1 MKTMRVG
8 YIGAGNISGQ
18 MAETIARMSEVEN
31 YAVAARDPERARE
44 FAGRW
49 GFSRAYDSYE
59 ELLADPDVDLVY
71 VALPHSHHHRWTI
84 AALEAGHH
92 VLCEKA
98 FAANE
103 RQAREMIECAR
114 ERGLLLAEAIW
125 TRYMPSRK
133 MIDEIVSSGEIG
145 EVTTVAAN
153 LGYRVDGN
161 ARMTDPALAGGALLD
176 LTIYPLNF
184 ASMVLGNG
192 IRRIAA
198 SMVPAATGVDG
209 QDNVMIEYES
219 GQMASL
225 FSTMYAMTDREGQIL
240 GTKGFITVE
249 NINNPQVIRVYASDG
264 LTRELTRE
272 IAVPEQITGYEYELL
287 SCKRAIEAGALECP
301 EMPHAETLE
310 LMHQMDEIRRQFGVV
325 FPFEQ
330 ARPN

>member
-1 MKTMRVG
+1 MRTMRMG
-8 YIGAGNISGQ
+8 YLGAGNISGQ
-18 MAETIARMSEVEN
+18 MAATVARMGEVEN

-49 GFSRAYDSYE
+49 GFSRAYGSYE

-103 RQAREMIECAR
+103 RQARDMVACAR

-153 LGYRVDGN
+153 LGYRVDGSP
-161 ARMTDPALAGGALLD
+161 RMSDPALAGGALLD
-176 LTIYPLNF
+176 LTVYPLNF

-192 IRRIAA
+192 IRRIVA

-209 QDNVMIEYES
+209 QDNVNLQWKHAAVL
-219 GQMASL
+219 GQLDEASSRDHRHGRAVMPL
-225 FSTMYAMTDREGQIL
+225 PRAANDL
-240 GTKGFITVE
+240 GGVPGVAE
-249 NINNPQVIRVYASDG
+249 PA
-264 LTRELTRE
+264 
-272 IAVPEQITGYEYELL
+272 AVPRDPNENEIEPAPQGRDDVVGGLAGDVVLGRDASKEKGDSGHRMIL
-287 SCKRAIEAGALECP
+287 SSAVIDRPIIRGPRACPRAGFAL
-301 EMPHAETLE
+301 
-310 LMHQMDEIRRQFGVV
+310 
-325 FPFEQ
+325 
-330 ARPN
+330 

>member
-18 MAETIARMSEVEN
+18 MAETIARMDEVEN
-31 YAVAARDPERARE
+31 HAVAARDPERARE
-44 FAGRW
+44 FAERW
-49 GFSRAYDSYE
+49 GFSRAYGSYE

-161 ARMTDPALAGGALLD
+161 ARMTDLALAGGALLD
-176 LTIYPLNF
+176 LTVYPLNF
-184 ASMVLGNG
+184 ASMVLGNK

-272 IAVPEQITGYEYELL
+272 VAVPEQITGYEYELL

-310 LMHQMDEIRRQFGVV
+310 LMRQMDEIRRQFGVV
-325 FPFEQ
+325 FPFE
-330 ARPN
+330 

>member
-1 MKTMRVG
+1 MKKMRVG

-18 MAETIARMSEVEN
+18 MAETIARMGEVEN

-44 FAGRW
+44 FARRW
-49 GFSRAYDSYE
+49 GFSRAYGSYE

-71 VALPHSHHHRWTI
+71 VALPHSHHRRWTI

-103 RQAREMIECAR
+103 RQAREMVECAR

-133 MIDEIVSSGEIG
+133 MIDKIVQSGEIG

-176 LTIYPLNF
+176 LTVYPLNF

-192 IRRIAA
+192 IRRIVA

-240 GTKGFITVE
+240 GTEGFITVE

-310 LMHQMDEIRRQFGVV
+310 LMRQMDEIRRQFGVV
-325 FPFEQ
+325 FPFE
-330 ARPN
+330 

>member
-31 YAVAARDPERARE
+31 YAVAARDPERARD
-44 FAGRW
+44 FAERW
-49 GFSRAYDSYE
+49 GFSHAYDSYE

-103 RQAREMIECAR
+103 RQAREMIKCAR

-133 MIDEIVSSGEIG
+133 MIEEIVSSGEIG

-176 LTIYPLNF
+176 LTVYPLNF
-184 ASMVLGNG
+184 ASMVLGNR

-198 SMVPAATGVDG
+198 SMVPAVTGVDG

-310 LMHQMDEIRRQFGVV
+310 LMRQMDEIRRQFGVV
-325 FPFEQ
+325 FPFE
-330 ARPN
+330 

>member
-1 MKTMRVG
+1 MRTMRVG
-8 YIGAGNISGQ
+8 YLGAGNIAEQ
-18 MAETIARMSEVEN
+18 MAATIARMDGAEN
-31 YAVAARDPERARE
+31 YAVAARDPERARA
-44 FAGRW
+44 FAERW
-49 GFSRAYDSYE
+49 GFSRAHASYE
-59 ELLADPDVDLVY
+59 ELLADPAVNLVY

-103 RQAREMIECAR
+103 QQAREMVACAR

-125 TRYMPSRK
+125 TRYMPSRRI
-133 MIDEIVSSGEIG
+133 IDEVVASGEIG

-153 LGYRVDGN
+153 LGYRVCGN
-161 ARMTDPALAGGALLD
+161 QRMVDPALAGGALLD
-176 LTIYPLNF
+176 LTVYPLNF
-184 ASMVLGNG
+184 ASMVLGND
-192 IRRIAA
+192 IRRIVA

-209 QDNVMIEYES
+209 QDSVMLEYAS

-240 GTKGFITVE
+240 GTKGFVTVE
-249 NINNPQVIRVYASDG
+249 NINNPQVIRVWASDG

-272 IAVPEQITGYEYELL
+272 IPVPEQITGYEYEVAA
-287 SCKRAIEAGALECP
+287 CRRAIEAGAVECP

-310 LMHQMDEIRRQFGVV
+310 LMRQMDQIRSQFGVV
-325 FPFEQ
+325 FPFE
-330 ARPN
+330 

>member
-1 MKTMRVG
+1 MKTMRMG
-8 YIGAGNISGQ
+8 YLGAGNISGQ
-18 MAETIARMSEVEN
+18 MAETVARMGEVEN
-31 YAVAARDPERARE
+31 YAVAARNPERARE

-49 GFSRAYDSYE
+49 GFSRAYGSYE

-103 RQAREMIECAR
+103 RQARDMVACAR
-114 ERGLLLAEAIW
+114 EHGLLLAEAIW
-125 TRYMPSRK
+125 TRYMPSRN
-133 MIDEIVSSGEIG
+133 MIDEIVASGEIG

-153 LGYRVDGN
+153 LGYRVDGSP
-161 ARMTDPALAGGALLD
+161 RMTDPALAGGALLD
-176 LTIYPLNF
+176 LTVYPLNF
-184 ASMVLGNG
+184 ASMVLGNK

-198 SMVPAATGVDG
+198 SMVAAPTGVDG
-209 QDNVMIEYES
+209 QDSVMIEYES

-240 GTKGFITVE
+240 GTKGFVTVE

-264 LTRELTRE
+264 LTRKLTRE
-272 IAVPEQITGYEYELL
+272 IAVPEQISGYEYELL

-310 LMHQMDEIRRQFGVV
+310 LMRQMDEIRRQFCVV
-325 FPFEQ
+325 FPFE
-330 ARPN
+330 

>member
-44 FAGRW
+44 FAERW
-49 GFSRAYDSYE
+49 GFSRTYGSYE
-59 ELLADPDVDLVY
+59 ELLADPNVDLVY

-103 RQAREMIECAR
+103 RQAREMVECAR

-133 MIDEIVSSGEIG
+133 MIEEIVSSGEIG

-176 LTIYPLNF
+176 LTVYPLNF

-240 GTKGFITVE
+240 GTKGFVTVE

-272 IAVPEQITGYEYELL
+272 VAVPEQITGYEYELL

>member
-18 MAETIARMSEVEN
+18 MAETIARMGEVEN
-31 YAVAARDPERARE
+31 YAIAARDPERARE

-49 GFSRAYDSYE
+49 GFSRAYGSYE

-103 RQAREMIECAR
+103 HQAREMVECAR
-114 ERGLLLAEAIW
+114 GRGLLLAEAIW

-133 MIDEIVSSGEIG
+133 MIDKIVSSGEIG

-161 ARMTDPALAGGALLD
+161 ARMTDPTLAGGALLD
-176 LTIYPLNF
+176 LTVYPLNF
-184 ASMVLGNG
+184 ASMVLGNK
-192 IRRIAA
+192 IRRIVA

-240 GTKGFITVE
+240 GTKGFVTVE

-310 LMHQMDEIRRQFGVV
+310 LMRQMDEIRRQFGVV
-325 FPFEQ
+325 FPFE
-330 ARPN
+330 

>member
-18 MAETIARMSEVEN
+18 MAETIARMDEVEN
-31 YAVAARDPERARE
+31 HAVAARDPERARE
-44 FAGRW
+44 FAERW
-49 GFSRAYDSYE
+49 GFSRAYGSYE

-133 MIDEIVSSGEIG
+133 MIEEIVSSGEIG

-176 LTIYPLNF
+176 LTVYPLNF
-184 ASMVLGNG
+184 ASMVLGNK
-192 IRRIAA
+192 ILRIAA

-240 GTKGFITVE
+240 GTKGFVTVE

-272 IAVPEQITGYEYELL
+272 VAVPEQITGYEYELL

-310 LMHQMDEIRRQFGVV
+310 LMRQMDEIRRQFGVV
-325 FPFEQ
+325 FPFE
-330 ARPN
+330 

>member
-44 FAGRW
+44 FAERW
-49 GFSRAYDSYE
+49 GFSHAYDSYE

-176 LTIYPLNF
+176 LTVYPLNF
-184 ASMVLGNG
+184 ASMVLGNR

-249 NINNPQVIRVYASDG
+249 NINNPQVIRIYASDG

-310 LMHQMDEIRRQFGVV
+310 LMRQMDEIRRQFGVV
-325 FPFEQ
+325 FPFE
-330 ARPN
+330 

>member
-1 MKTMRVG
+1 MKTMHVG

-44 FAGRW
+44 FAERW
-49 GFSRAYDSYE
+49 GFSRTYGSYE
-59 ELLADPDVDLVY
+59 ELLADPNVDLVY

-103 RQAREMIECAR
+103 RQAREMVECAR

-133 MIDEIVSSGEIG
+133 MIDEIVSSGEVG

-176 LTIYPLNF
+176 LTVYPLNF
-184 ASMVLGNG
+184 ASMVLGNR

-310 LMHQMDEIRRQFGVV
+310 LMRQMDEIRRQFGVV

>member
-18 MAETIARMSEVEN
+18 MAETIARMGEVEN
-31 YAVAARDPERARE
+31 HAVAARDPERARE

-49 GFSRAYDSYE
+49 GFSRAYGSYE

-103 RQAREMIECAR
+103 RQAREMVECAR

-133 MIDEIVSSGEIG
+133 MIDKIVSSGEIG

-176 LTIYPLNF
+176 LTVYPLNF

-192 IRRIAA
+192 IRRIVA

-240 GTKGFITVE
+240 GTKGFVTVE

-310 LMHQMDEIRRQFGVV
+310 LMRQMDEIRRQFGVV
-325 FPFEQ
+325 FPFE
-330 ARPN
+330 

>member
-44 FAGRW
+44 FAERW
-49 GFSRAYDSYE
+49 GFSRAYGSYE

-114 ERGLLLAEAIW
+114 KRGLLLAEAIW

-240 GTKGFITVE
+240 GTKGFVTVE

-310 LMHQMDEIRRQFGVV
+310 LMRQMDEIRRQFGVV
-325 FPFEQ
+325 FPFE
-330 ARPN
+330 

>member
-44 FAGRW
+44 FAERW
-49 GFSRAYDSYE
+49 GFSHAYDSYE

-133 MIDEIVSSGEIG
+133 MIEEIVSSGEIG

-176 LTIYPLNF
+176 LTVYPLNF
-184 ASMVLGNG
+184 ASMVLGNR

-198 SMVPAATGVDG
+198 SMVPAVTGVDG

-272 IAVPEQITGYEYELL
+272 IAVPEQITGYEYELV

-310 LMHQMDEIRRQFGVV
+310 LMRQMDEIRRQFGVV
-325 FPFEQ
+325 FPFE
-330 ARPN
+330 

>member
-44 FAGRW
+44 FAERW
-49 GFSRAYDSYE
+49 GFSHAYDSYE

-133 MIDEIVSSGEIG
+133 MIEEIVSSGEIG

-176 LTIYPLNF
+176 LTVYPLNF
-184 ASMVLGNG
+184 ASMVLGNR

-198 SMVPAATGVDG
+198 SMVPAVTGVDG

-240 GTKGFITVE
+240 GAKGFITVE

-310 LMHQMDEIRRQFGVV
+310 LMRQMDEIRRQFGVV
-325 FPFEQ
+325 FPFE
-330 ARPN
+330 

>member
-44 FAGRW
+44 FAERW
-49 GFSRAYDSYE
+49 GFSHAYDSYE
-59 ELLADPDVDLVY
+59 ELLAEPDVDLVY

-133 MIDEIVSSGEIG
+133 MIEEIVSSGEIG

-176 LTIYPLNF
+176 LTVYPLNF
-184 ASMVLGNG
+184 ASMVLGNR

-198 SMVPAATGVDG
+198 SMVPAVTGVDG
-209 QDNVMIEYES
+209 QDNVMIEYAS

-240 GTKGFITVE
+240 GAKGFITVE

-310 LMHQMDEIRRQFGVV
+310 LMRQMDEIRRQFGVV
-325 FPFEQ
+325 FPFE
-330 ARPN
+330 

>member
-31 YAVAARDPERARE
+31 YAVAARNPERARE
-44 FAGRW
+44 FAERW
-49 GFSRAYDSYE
+49 GFSHAYDSYE

-103 RQAREMIECAR
+103 RQAHEMIECAR
-114 ERGLLLAEAIW
+114 ERRLLLAEAIW

-133 MIDEIVSSGEIG
+133 MIEEIVSSGEIG

-176 LTIYPLNF
+176 LTVYPLNF
-184 ASMVLGNG
+184 ASMVLGNK

-310 LMHQMDEIRRQFGVV
+310 LMRQMDEIRRQFGVV
-325 FPFEQ
+325 FPFE
-330 ARPN
+330 

>member
-49 GFSRAYDSYE
+49 GFSRAYGSYE

-133 MIDEIVSSGEIG
+133 MIDKIVSSGEIG

-176 LTIYPLNF
+176 LTVYPLNF
-184 ASMVLGNG
+184 ASMVLGNK

-240 GTKGFITVE
+240 GTKGFVTVE

-325 FPFEQ
+325 FPFE
-330 ARPN
+330 

>member
-44 FAGRW
+44 FAERW
-49 GFSRAYDSYE
+49 GFSRTYGSYE
-59 ELLADPDVDLVY
+59 ELLADPNVDLVY

-103 RQAREMIECAR
+103 RQARDMVACAR

-133 MIDEIVSSGEIG
+133 MIEEIVSSGEIG

-176 LTIYPLNF
+176 LTVYPLNF
-184 ASMVLGNG
+184 ASMVLGNR

-272 IAVPEQITGYEYELL
+272 VAVPEQITGYEYELL
-287 SCKRAIEAGALECP
+287 SCKRAVEAGALECP

-310 LMHQMDEIRRQFGVV
+310 LMRQMDEIRRQFGVV

>member
-18 MAETIARMSEVEN
+18 MAETIAQMSEVEN

-44 FAGRW
+44 FAERW
-49 GFSRAYDSYE
+49 GFSHAYGSYE

-98 FAANE
+98 FAANV

-133 MIDEIVSSGEIG
+133 MIEEIVSSGQIG

-176 LTIYPLNF
+176 LTVYPLNF

-240 GTKGFITVE
+240 GTKGFVTVE

-287 SCKRAIEAGALECP
+287 SCKRAIEEGALECP

-310 LMHQMDEIRRQFGVV
+310 LMRQMDEIRRQFGVV
-325 FPFEQ
+325 FPFE
-330 ARPN
+330 

>member
-1 MKTMRVG
+1 MKKMRVG

-18 MAETIARMSEVEN
+18 MAETIAQMGEVEN

-49 GFSRAYDSYE
+49 GFSRAYGSYE

-103 RQAREMIECAR
+103 RQAREMVECAR

-133 MIDEIVSSGEIG
+133 MIDKIVSSGEIG

-176 LTIYPLNF
+176 LTVYPLNF

-192 IRRIAA
+192 IRRIVA

-240 GTKGFITVE
+240 GTEGFITVE

-310 LMHQMDEIRRQFGVV
+310 LMRQMDEIRRQFGVV
-325 FPFEQ
+325 FPFE
-330 ARPN
+330 

>member
-44 FAGRW
+44 FAERW
-49 GFSRAYDSYE
+49 GFSHAYDSYE

-133 MIDEIVSSGEIG
+133 MIEEIVSSGEIG

-176 LTIYPLNF
+176 LTVYPLNF
-184 ASMVLGNG
+184 ASMVLGNK

-198 SMVPAATGVDG
+198 SMVPAVTGVDG

-240 GTKGFITVE
+240 GAKGFITVE

-310 LMHQMDEIRRQFGVV
+310 LMRQMDEIRRQFGVV
-325 FPFEQ
+325 FPFE
-330 ARPN
+330 

>member
-18 MAETIARMSEVEN
+18 MAETIARMGEVEN
-31 YAVAARDPERARE
+31 YAIAARDPERARE

-49 GFSRAYDSYE
+49 GFSRAYGSYE

-103 RQAREMIECAR
+103 RQAREMVECAR

-133 MIDEIVSSGEIG
+133 IIDEIVSSGEIG

-161 ARMTDPALAGGALLD
+161 ARMTDPTLAGGALLD
-176 LTIYPLNF
+176 LTVYPLNF
-184 ASMVLGNG
+184 ASMVLGNK
-192 IRRIAA
+192 IRRIVA

-310 LMHQMDEIRRQFGVV
+310 LMRQMDEIRRQFGVV
-325 FPFEQ
+325 FPFE
-330 ARPN
+330 